1 MIGLDAVYV
10 LAGLMFGAF
19 ALQHAF
25 DPSAPNRWWNASFWG
40 AYALT
45 FLLGSVLPDLASGG
59 LVLAMVGI
67 AGFGRVG
74 GSKGAPGTA
83 EERLAAARRFGNR
96 LFVPALLIPA
106 VALFGTLVLK
116 DVVIAGQ
123 PLIDPKQATL
133 VSLALGVLA
142 ALAAGYVLLKPPLI
156 APLAEGRRLMDAV
169 GWAGVLP
176 QMLAALGALFLVAGV
191 GKAVA
196 TVVTSTIPLDNPFV
210 LVATYTVGMALFTI
224 IMGNAFAAFPVM
236 TAGIGLP
243 LIVKVMHG
251 DPIVMSAI
259 GMLSGFCGTLMTP
272 MAANFNIVPAALLE
286 LPDRNGVIKVQIPTG
301 LLLLACNTALMYW
314 LVFRHG

>member
-1 MIGLDAVYV
+1 MIGLDFVYT

-25 DPSAPNRWWNASFWG
+25 DTAEPRRWPKTLFWG
-40 AYALT
+40 SYALT
-45 FLLGSVLPDLASGG
+45 FLLGSVLPDAVSGA
-59 LVLAMVGI
+59 LVVFMVLL
-67 AGFGRVG
+67 AGFGGIG
-74 GSKGAPGTA
+74 GGAGMAGTMA
-83 EERLAAARRFGNR
+83 ERLASARRFGNR

-116 DVVIAGQ
+116 GVTVGGR
-123 PLIDPKQATL
+123 PVIDPAQATL
-133 VSLALGVLA
+133 VSLALGVIVG
-142 ALAAGYVLLKPPLI
+142 LAAGYALLRPRLSTPFT
-156 APLAEGRRLMDAV
+156 EGRRLIDAV
-169 GWAGVLP
+169 GWAAVLP
-176 QMLAALGALFLVAGV
+176 QLLAALGALFLVAGV

-196 TVVTSTIPLDNPFV
+196 TVVTETIPLDNRFV

-224 IMGNAFAAFPVM
+224 VMGNAFAAFPVM

-243 LIVKVMHG
+243 LIVRGLHG
-251 DPIVMSAI
+251 DPIIMSAL

-301 LLLLACNTALMYW
+301 LILLACNTLLMAW
-314 LVFRHG
+314 LVFR